1 MFNAINKGRN
11 INTSPLYR
19 HITAKKIDQTF
30 VQEMKN
36 MLVTSIKSDPDC
48 KFITDDLEMNKILE
62 KYK

>member
-1 MFNAINKGRN
+1 MEYQYFSFI
-11 INTSPLYR
+11 SPYYS
-19 HITAKKIDQTF
+19 KKIDQTF

>member
-1 MFNAINKGRN
+1 MQLIKDG
-11 INTSPLYR
+11 ISILLL
-19 HITAKKIDQTF
+19 TAKKIDQTF